1 MNSGIVMHGIGE
13 DTYRYA
19 RYALAHLIDTE
30 DVRKSTLLTAS
41 GCAQSA
47 HLIAGLVLAA
57 LQVIPQLQGDATDQ
71 TPPDLP
77 SYLFKER
84 IVYLVSLLPPVGIAA
99 LSCTVAEL

>member
-1 MNSGIVMHGIGE
+1 MNSGIVMLGIGE
-13 DTYRYA
+13 DTYRYT
-19 RYALAHLIDTE
+19 RYALAHLLDTE
-30 DVRKSTLLTAS
+30 DCRMSTLLTAS

-47 HLIAGLVLAA
+47 HLIVLAA

-84 IVYLVSLLPPVGIAA
+84 IVYLVSLLPPVVVAV
-99 LSCTVAEL
+99 LSCTVAGL